1 MVEHRDFSVFRN
13 TAEKSVIVSAIP
25 PPIEKIENIKLSS
38 WSTVLLNPYTF
49 VILTDC
55 GKLFLRFGIIHAD
68 KVRFLHFFI

>member
-38 WSTVLLNPYTF
+38 
-49 VILTDC
+49 
-55 GKLFLRFGIIHAD
+55 
-68 KVRFLHFFI
+68 